1 MKTILKTCL
10 GCFVF
15 VILIGILLFV
25 FRTQIIST
33 AVNMLGFNKPKDL
46 GIVYTAEDLKKMDSE
61 LGIEVEKITEETSI
75 SDSLV
80 TSGKKEVDASF
91 SNAEVTAQI
100 NRWQSYWK
108 YTPFKQVQFKVN
120 PDGTAE
126 ASGILDVNRLEGFIT
141 YFGYSTADLQKG
153 LDYINASNMPELP
166 IYIKGTGSVD
176 NNIVNLN
183 FEKVEVYGFT
193 LPADINSAAETGLEA
208 IGGNVLTKVEG
219 LDVEKIE
226 AKNGEAYFKGTVPE
240 TTKSKA
246 E

>member
-15 VILIGILLFV
+15 ILLIGIGLFI
-25 FRTQIIST
+25 FRAQIIST

-46 GIVYTAEDLKKMDSE
+46 GIEYSEADLLKMDTK
-61 LGIEVEKITEETSI
+61 LGIAVEKISDETSI
-75 SDSLV
+75 EDSLV
-80 TSGKKEVDASF
+80 TSGKNKVDASF
-91 SNAEVTAQI
+91 TNEEVTAQI
-100 NRWQSYWK
+100 NRWRDYWK

-141 YFGYSTADLQKG
+141 YFGYSSADLQKG

-166 IYIKGTGSVD
+166 IYIKGTGSVE
-176 NNIVNLN
+176 NNVVNLN
-183 FEKVEVYGFT
+183 FDTVEVYGFT
-193 LPADINSAAETGLEA
+193 LPADINAAAAKGLET
-208 IGGNVLTKVEG
+208 IGGNVLNKVEG